1 MNDYALI
8 RQNFDIP
15 LPTTNANALDI
26 EDYLLALIGDC
37 DPSSEDGRSVA
48 FGPLISGY
56 FDFRCTAASAADM
69 ARNKRQIMGF
79 DLREVD
85 QSVLTYP
92 SFMGNYQI
100 ARGRFDPQATD
111 QALLGCTDCPEFLR
125 SEYQGV
131 SYYDWSEYDSGTN
144 IGDRF
149 AFPFVDLFGNAG
161 QFAVQ
166 DEYVFRTDSPQ
177 KMQQLI
183 DASVSKSPSL
193 ADDDEYQSLATEMTT
208 LGAYSVYLSNF
219 THELD
224 QFVELGWAGTRD
236 DSTKQ
241 AILEKGGLLRPY
253 QAFATGRG
261 EDDEG
266 PYMVIVLVHSNPTL
280 ATENAELLKNRIEDD
295 DGELYKV
302 DQMVINTKGNI
313 LIAELR
319 GPIAFQWIYWSTFQY
334 DDPLLLHE

>member
-1 MNDYALI
+1 MY
-8 RQNFDIP
+8 
-15 LPTTNANALDI
+15 
-26 EDYLLALIGDC
+26 
-37 DPSSEDGRSVA
+37 
-48 FGPLISGY
+48 
-56 FDFRCTAASAADM
+56 
-69 ARNKRQIMGF
+69 
-79 DLREVD
+79 
-85 QSVLTYP
+85 
-92 SFMGNYQI
+92 
-100 ARGRFDPQATD
+100 
-111 QALLGCTDCPEFLR
+111 
-125 SEYQGV
+125 
-131 SYYDWSEYDSGTN
+131 
-144 IGDRF
+144 
-149 AFPFVDLFGNAG
+149 
-161 QFAVQ
+161 
-166 DEYVFRTDSPQ
+166 
-177 KMQQLI
+177 
-183 DASVSKSPSL
+183 
-193 ADDDEYQSLATEMTT
+193 DEYQSLATEMTT